1 MSGNH
6 QRKANRT
13 APDSL
18 FRRLFST
25 PEKVIELYNALE
37 GTDYG
42 PDTPVDLTTLQEVF
56 FSDRKNDLGFGIDS
70 HYVILAEHQSTICRN
85 MPLRQLG
92 YIARTLEKIVP
103 DTEIYSAAVRKIP
116 IPEFYVLYTGEAP
129 WNDKVLRLSDSF
141 DLKTEDE
148 KIPENSMELV
158 VKVID
163 LRYTEDNEILKRSST
178 LSGYSLLLSY
188 VRENRKRGM
197 SAEKAID
204 EAVARCIREDVLADF
219 LKNNKEVSNMIL
231 GEGVTDEEIIAVR
244 ERDAR
249 NEGLTEG
256 IEKGIEKGLTEGE
269 LRNNKLIE
277 KLIDADRIEDLRR
290 SAADEVYKKKLYEEF
305 GL

>member
-1 MSGNH
+1 M
-6 QRKANRT
+6 
-13 APDSL
+13 
-18 FRRLFST
+18 
-25 PEKVIELYNALE
+25 
-37 GTDYG
+37 
-42 PDTPVDLTTLQEVF
+42 
-56 FSDRKNDLGFGIDS
+56 
-70 HYVILAEHQSTICRN
+70 
-85 MPLRQLG
+85 RQLG

-103 DTEIYSAAVRKIP
+103 DPEIYSAAVRKIP

-141 DLKTEDE
+141 DLKTDGE

-163 LRYTEDNEILKRSST
+163 LRYTEDDEILKRSST

-188 VRENRKRGM
+188 VRENRKKGM
-197 SAEKAID
+197 SAENAID

-249 NEGLTEG
+249 NEG
-256 IEKGIEKGLTEGE
+256 IAEGE
-269 LRNNKLIE
+269 FRNNILIQ
-277 KLIDADRIEDLRR
+277 KLIDAGRIDDLRR
-290 SAADEVYKKKLYEEF
+290 SVADEAYKKKLYEEF
-305 GL
+305 ACKGSKFIL

>member
-1 MSGNH
+1 M
-6 QRKANRT
+6 
-13 APDSL
+13 
-18 FRRLFST
+18 
-25 PEKVIELYNALE
+25 
-37 GTDYG
+37 
-42 PDTPVDLTTLQEVF
+42 
-56 FSDRKNDLGFGIDS
+56 
-70 HYVILAEHQSTICRN
+70 
-85 MPLRQLG
+85 RQLG

-103 DTEIYSAAVRKIP
+103 DPEIYSAAVRKIP

-141 DLKTEDE
+141 DLKTDGE

-188 VRENRKRGM
+188 VRENRKKGM
-197 SAEKAID
+197 SAENAID

-249 NEGLTEG
+249 NEG
-256 IEKGIEKGLTEGE
+256 IAEGE
-269 LRNNKLIE
+269 FRNNILIQ
-277 KLIDADRIEDLRR
+277 KLIDAGRIDDLRR
-290 SAADEVYKKKLYEEF
+290 SVADEAYKKKLYEEF
-305 GL
+305 NL

>member
-1 MSGNH
+1 M
-6 QRKANRT
+6 
-13 APDSL
+13 
-18 FRRLFST
+18 
-25 PEKVIELYNALE
+25 
-37 GTDYG
+37 
-42 PDTPVDLTTLQEVF
+42 
-56 FSDRKNDLGFGIDS
+56 
-70 HYVILAEHQSTICRN
+70 
-85 MPLRQLG
+85 RQLG

-103 DTEIYSAAVRKIP
+103 DPEIYSAAVRKIP

-129 WNDKVLRLSDSF
+129 WNDKILRLSDSF
-141 DLKTEDE
+141 DLKTDGE

-188 VRENRKRGM
+188 VRENRKKGM
-197 SAEKAID
+197 SAENAID

-249 NEGLTEG
+249 NEG
-256 IEKGIEKGLTEGE
+256 IAEGE
-269 LRNNKLIE
+269 FRNNILIQ
-277 KLIDADRIEDLRR
+277 KLIDAGRIDDLRR
-290 SAADEVYKKKLYEEF
+290 SVADEAYKKKLYEEF

>member
-1 MSGNH
+1 MR
-6 QRKANRT
+6 QR
-13 APDSL
+13 
-18 FRRLFST
+18 
-25 PEKVIELYNALE
+25 
-37 GTDYG
+37 
-42 PDTPVDLTTLQEVF
+42 
-56 FSDRKNDLGFGIDS
+56 
-70 HYVILAEHQSTICRN
+70 
-85 MPLRQLG
+85 G

-103 DTEIYSAAVRKIP
+103 DPEIYSAAVRKIP

-141 DLKTEDE
+141 DLKTDGE

-188 VRENRKRGM
+188 VRENRKKGM
-197 SAEKAID
+197 SAENAID

-244 ERDAR
+244 ERDDR
-249 NEGLTEG
+249 NEG
-256 IEKGIEKGLTEGE
+256 IAEGE
-269 LRNNKLIE
+269 FRNNILIQ
-277 KLIDADRIEDLRR
+277 KLIDAGRIDDLRR
-290 SAADEVYKKKLYEEF
+290 SVADEAYKKKLYEEF

>member
-1 MSGNH
+1 M
-6 QRKANRT
+6 
-13 APDSL
+13 
-18 FRRLFST
+18 
-25 PEKVIELYNALE
+25 
-37 GTDYG
+37 
-42 PDTPVDLTTLQEVF
+42 
-56 FSDRKNDLGFGIDS
+56 
-70 HYVILAEHQSTICRN
+70 
-85 MPLRQLG
+85 RQLG

-103 DTEIYSAAVRKIP
+103 DPEIYSAAVRKIP

-141 DLKTEDE
+141 DLKTDGE
-148 KIPENSMELV
+148 KIPENPMELV

-188 VRENRKRGM
+188 VRENRKKGM
-197 SAEKAID
+197 SAENAID

-249 NEGLTEG
+249 NEG
-256 IEKGIEKGLTEGE
+256 IAEGE
-269 LRNNKLIE
+269 FRNNILIQ
-277 KLIDADRIEDLRR
+277 KLIDAGRIDDLRR
-290 SAADEVYKKKLYEEF
+290 SVADEAYKKKLYEEF

>member
-1 MSGNH
+1 M
-6 QRKANRT
+6 
-13 APDSL
+13 
-18 FRRLFST
+18 
-25 PEKVIELYNALE
+25 
-37 GTDYG
+37 
-42 PDTPVDLTTLQEVF
+42 
-56 FSDRKNDLGFGIDS
+56 
-70 HYVILAEHQSTICRN
+70 
-85 MPLRQLG
+85 RQLG

-103 DTEIYSAAVRKIP
+103 DPEIYSAAVRKIP

-141 DLKTEDE
+141 DLKTDGE

-188 VRENRKRGM
+188 VRENRKKGM
-197 SAEKAID
+197 SAENAID

-249 NEGLTEG
+249 NEG
-256 IEKGIEKGLTEGE
+256 IAEGE
-269 LRNNKLIE
+269 FRNNILIQ
-277 KLIDADRIEDLRR
+277 KLIDAGRIDDLRR

>member
-1 MSGNH
+1 M
-6 QRKANRT
+6 
-13 APDSL
+13 
-18 FRRLFST
+18 
-25 PEKVIELYNALE
+25 
-37 GTDYG
+37 
-42 PDTPVDLTTLQEVF
+42 
-56 FSDRKNDLGFGIDS
+56 
-70 HYVILAEHQSTICRN
+70 
-85 MPLRQLG
+85 RQLG

-103 DTEIYSAAVRKIP
+103 DPKIYSAAVRKIP

-141 DLKTEDE
+141 DLKTDGE

-188 VRENRKRGM
+188 VRENRKKGM
-197 SAEKAID
+197 SAENAID

-249 NEGLTEG
+249 NEGFTEG
-256 IEKGIEKGLTEGE
+256 IEKGITEGE
-269 LRNNKLIE
+269 LRNNMLIQ
-277 KLIDADRIEDLRR
+277 KLIDAGRIDDLRR
-290 SAADEVYKKKLYEEF
+290 SAADEVYKKKLYEDF
-305 GL
+305 NL

>member
-1 MSGNH
+1 M
-6 QRKANRT
+6 
-13 APDSL
+13 
-18 FRRLFST
+18 
-25 PEKVIELYNALE
+25 
-37 GTDYG
+37 
-42 PDTPVDLTTLQEVF
+42 
-56 FSDRKNDLGFGIDS
+56 
-70 HYVILAEHQSTICRN
+70 
-85 MPLRQLG
+85 RQLG

-103 DTEIYSAAVRKIP
+103 DPEIYSAAVRKIP

-141 DLKTEDE
+141 DLKTDGE

-188 VRENRKRGM
+188 VRENRKKGM
-197 SAEKAID
+197 SAENAID

-249 NEGLTEG
+249 NEG
-256 IEKGIEKGLTEGE
+256 IAEGE
-269 LRNNKLIE
+269 FRNNILIQ
-277 KLIDADRIEDLRR
+277 KLIDAGRIDDLRR

-305 GL
+305 NL

>member
-1 MSGNH
+1 MSRNNE
-6 QRKANRT
+6 RKANRT

-25 PEKVIELYNALE
+25 PEKVIELYNA
-37 GTDYG
+37 
-42 PDTPVDLTTLQEVF
+42 
-56 FSDRKNDLGFGIDS
+56 
-70 HYVILAEHQSTICRN
+70 
-85 MPLRQLG
+85 
-92 YIARTLEKIVP
+92 
-103 DTEIYSAAVRKIP
+103 TEIYSAAVRKIP

-141 DLKTEDE
+141 DLKTDGE

-188 VRENRKRGM
+188 VRENRKKGM
-197 SAEKAID
+197 SAENAID

-249 NEGLTEG
+249 NEG
-256 IEKGIEKGLTEGE
+256 IAEGE
-269 LRNNKLIE
+269 FRNNILIQ
-277 KLIDADRIEDLRR
+277 KLIDAGRIDDLRR
-290 SAADEVYKKKLYEEF
+290 SVADEAYKKKLYEEF

>member
-1 MSGNH
+1 MS
-6 QRKANRT
+6 
-13 APDSL
+13 
-18 FRRLFST
+18 
-25 PEKVIELYNALE
+25 
-37 GTDYG
+37 
-42 PDTPVDLTTLQEVF
+42 
-56 FSDRKNDLGFGIDS
+56 
-70 HYVILAEHQSTICRN
+70 
-85 MPLRQLG
+85 QLG

-103 DTEIYSAAVRKIP
+103 DPKIYSAAVRKIP

-141 DLKTEDE
+141 DLKTDGE

-188 VRENRKRGM
+188 VRENRKKGM
-197 SAEKAID
+197 SAENAID

-249 NEGLTEG
+249 NEG
-256 IEKGIEKGLTEGE
+256 IAEGE
-269 LRNNKLIE
+269 FRNNILIQ
-277 KLIDADRIEDLRR
+277 KLIDAGRIDDLRR

-305 GL
+305 NL

>member
-1 MSGNH
+1 MSRNNE
-6 QRKANRT
+6 RKANRT

-25 PEKVIELYNALE
+25 PEKVIELYNA
-37 GTDYG
+37 
-42 PDTPVDLTTLQEVF
+42 
-56 FSDRKNDLGFGIDS
+56 
-70 HYVILAEHQSTICRN
+70 
-85 MPLRQLG
+85 
-92 YIARTLEKIVP
+92 
-103 DTEIYSAAVRKIP
+103 TEIYSAAVRKIP

-141 DLKTEDE
+141 DLKTDGE

-188 VRENRKRGM
+188 VRENRKKGM
-197 SAEKAID
+197 SAENAID

-249 NEGLTEG
+249 NEG
-256 IEKGIEKGLTEGE
+256 IAEGE
-269 LRNNKLIE
+269 FRNNILIQ
-277 KLIDADRIEDLRR
+277 KLIDAGRIDDLRR
-290 SAADEVYKKKLYEEF
+290 SVADEAYKKKLYEEF
-305 GL
+305 NL

>member
-1 MSGNH
+1 MDFT
-6 QRKANRT
+6 Q
-13 APDSL
+13 
-18 FRRLFST
+18 
-25 PEKVIELYNALE
+25 
-37 GTDYG
+37 DY
-42 PDTPVDLTTLQEVF
+42 
-56 FSDRKNDLGFGIDS
+56 S
-70 HYVILAEHQSTICRN
+70 
-85 MPLRQLG
+85 
-92 YIARTLEKIVP
+92 
-103 DTEIYSAAVRKIP
+103 VRKIP

-141 DLKTEDE
+141 DLKTDGE

-163 LRYTEDNEILKRSST
+163 LRYTEDDEILKRSST

-188 VRENRKRGM
+188 VRENRKKGM
-197 SAEKAID
+197 SAENAID

-249 NEGLTEG
+249 NEGFTEG
-256 IEKGIEKGLTEGE
+256 IEKGITEGE
-269 LRNNKLIE
+269 LRNNMLIQ
-277 KLIDADRIEDLRR
+277 KLIDAGRIDDLRR

-305 GL
+305 NL

>member
-1 MSGNH
+1 MSRNNE
-6 QRKANRT
+6 RKANRT

-25 PEKVIELYNALE
+25 PEKVIELYNA
-37 GTDYG
+37 
-42 PDTPVDLTTLQEVF
+42 
-56 FSDRKNDLGFGIDS
+56 
-70 HYVILAEHQSTICRN
+70 
-85 MPLRQLG
+85 
-92 YIARTLEKIVP
+92 
-103 DTEIYSAAVRKIP
+103 TEIYSAAVRKIP

-129 WNDKVLRLSDSF
+129 WNDKILRLSDSF
-141 DLKTEDE
+141 DLKTDGE

-188 VRENRKRGM
+188 VRENRKKGM
-197 SAEKAID
+197 SAENAID

-249 NEGLTEG
+249 NEG
-256 IEKGIEKGLTEGE
+256 IAEGE
-269 LRNNKLIE
+269 FRNNILIQ
-277 KLIDADRIEDLRR
+277 KLIDAGRIDDLRR
-290 SAADEVYKKKLYEEF
+290 SVADEAYKKKLYEEF

>member
-1 MSGNH
+1 MSRNNE
-6 QRKANRT
+6 RKANRT

-25 PEKVIELYNALE
+25 PEKVIELYNA
-37 GTDYG
+37 
-42 PDTPVDLTTLQEVF
+42 
-56 FSDRKNDLGFGIDS
+56 
-70 HYVILAEHQSTICRN
+70 
-85 MPLRQLG
+85 
-92 YIARTLEKIVP
+92 
-103 DTEIYSAAVRKIP
+103 TEIYSAAVRKIP

-129 WNDKVLRLSDSF
+129 WNDKILRLSDSF
-141 DLKTEDE
+141 DLKTDGE

-188 VRENRKRGM
+188 VRENRKKGM
-197 SAEKAID
+197 SAENAID

-249 NEGLTEG
+249 NEG
-256 IEKGIEKGLTEGE
+256 IAEGE
-269 LRNNKLIE
+269 FRNNILIQ
-277 KLIDADRIEDLRR
+277 KLIDAGRIDDLRR

-305 GL
+305 NL

>member
-1 MSGNH
+1 M
-6 QRKANRT
+6 
-13 APDSL
+13 
-18 FRRLFST
+18 
-25 PEKVIELYNALE
+25 
-37 GTDYG
+37 
-42 PDTPVDLTTLQEVF
+42 
-56 FSDRKNDLGFGIDS
+56 
-70 HYVILAEHQSTICRN
+70 
-85 MPLRQLG
+85 RQLG

-103 DTEIYSAAVRKIP
+103 DPEIYSAAVRKIP

-141 DLKTEDE
+141 DLKTDGE

-188 VRENRKRGM
+188 VRENRKKGM
-197 SAEKAID
+197 SAENAID

-249 NEGLTEG
+249 NEGFTER
-256 IEKGIEKGLTEGE
+256 IEKGITEGE
-269 LRNNKLIE
+269 LRNNMLIQ
-277 KLIDADRIEDLRR
+277 KLIDAGRIDDLRR
-290 SAADEVYKKKLYEEF
+290 SVADEAYKKKLYEEF

>member
-1 MSGNH
+1 MSRNNE
-6 QRKANRT
+6 RKANRT

-25 PEKVIELYNALE
+25 PEKVIELYNE
-37 GTDYG
+37 
-42 PDTPVDLTTLQEVF
+42 
-56 FSDRKNDLGFGIDS
+56 
-70 HYVILAEHQSTICRN
+70 
-85 MPLRQLG
+85 
-92 YIARTLEKIVP
+92 
-103 DTEIYSAAVRKIP
+103 TEIYSAAVRKIP

-141 DLKTEDE
+141 DLKTDGE

-188 VRENRKRGM
+188 VRENRKKGM
-197 SAEKAID
+197 SAENAID

-249 NEGLTEG
+249 NEG
-256 IEKGIEKGLTEGE
+256 IAEGE
-269 LRNNKLIE
+269 FRNNILIQ
-277 KLIDADRIEDLRR
+277 KLIDAGRIDDLRR
-290 SAADEVYKKKLYEEF
+290 SVADEAYKKKLYEEF

>member
-1 MSGNH
+1 M
-6 QRKANRT
+6 
-13 APDSL
+13 
-18 FRRLFST
+18 
-25 PEKVIELYNALE
+25 
-37 GTDYG
+37 
-42 PDTPVDLTTLQEVF
+42 
-56 FSDRKNDLGFGIDS
+56 
-70 HYVILAEHQSTICRN
+70 
-85 MPLRQLG
+85 RQLG

-103 DTEIYSAAVRKIP
+103 DPKIYSAAVRKIP

-129 WNDKVLRLSDSF
+129 WNDKILRLSDSF
-141 DLKTEDE
+141 DLKTDGE
-148 KIPENSMELV
+148 KIPEKSMELV

-188 VRENRKRGM
+188 VRENRKKGM
-197 SAEKAID
+197 SAENAID

-249 NEGLTEG
+249 NEG
-256 IEKGIEKGLTEGE
+256 IAEGE
-269 LRNNKLIE
+269 FRNNILIQ
-277 KLIDADRIEDLRR
+277 KLIDAGRIDDLRR
-290 SAADEVYKKKLYEEF
+290 SVADEAYKKKLYEEF

>member
-1 MSGNH
+1 MS
-6 QRKANRT
+6 
-13 APDSL
+13 
-18 FRRLFST
+18 LFST
-25 PEKVIELYNALE
+25 PEKVIEMYNA
-37 GTDYG
+37 
-42 PDTPVDLTTLQEVF
+42 
-56 FSDRKNDLGFGIDS
+56 
-70 HYVILAEHQSTICRN
+70 
-85 MPLRQLG
+85 
-92 YIARTLEKIVP
+92 
-103 DTEIYSAAVRKIP
+103 TEIYSAAVRKIP

-141 DLKTEDE
+141 DLKTDGE

-163 LRYTEDNEILKRSST
+163 LRYTADNEILKRSST

-188 VRENRKRGM
+188 VRENRKKGM
-197 SAEKAID
+197 SAENAID
-204 EAVARCIREDVLADF
+204 EAVACCIREDVLADF

-249 NEGLTEG
+249 NEGFTEG
-256 IEKGIEKGLTEGE
+256 IEKGLTKGIEKGITEGE
-269 LRNNKLIE
+269 LRNNMLIQ
-277 KLIDADRIEDLRR
+277 KLIDAGRIDDLRR

>member
-1 MSGNH
+1 M
-6 QRKANRT
+6 
-13 APDSL
+13 
-18 FRRLFST
+18 
-25 PEKVIELYNALE
+25 
-37 GTDYG
+37 
-42 PDTPVDLTTLQEVF
+42 
-56 FSDRKNDLGFGIDS
+56 
-70 HYVILAEHQSTICRN
+70 
-85 MPLRQLG
+85 RQLG

-103 DTEIYSAAVRKIP
+103 DPKIYSAAVRKIP

-141 DLKTEDE
+141 DLKTDGE

-188 VRENRKRGM
+188 VRENRKKGM
-197 SAEKAID
+197 SAENAID

-249 NEGLTEG
+249 NEG
-256 IEKGIEKGLTEGE
+256 IAEGE
-269 LRNNKLIE
+269 FRNNILIQ
-277 KLIDADRIEDLRR
+277 KLIDAGRIDDLRR
-290 SAADEVYKKKLYEEF
+290 SVADEAYKKKLYEEF

>member
-1 MSGNH
+1 M
-6 QRKANRT
+6 
-13 APDSL
+13 
-18 FRRLFST
+18 
-25 PEKVIELYNALE
+25 
-37 GTDYG
+37 
-42 PDTPVDLTTLQEVF
+42 
-56 FSDRKNDLGFGIDS
+56 
-70 HYVILAEHQSTICRN
+70 
-85 MPLRQLG
+85 RQLG

-103 DTEIYSAAVRKIP
+103 DPEIYSAAVRKIP

-129 WNDKVLRLSDSF
+129 WNDKILRLSDSF
-141 DLKTEDE
+141 DLKTDGE
-148 KIPENSMELV
+148 KIPEKSMELV

-188 VRENRKRGM
+188 VRENRKKGM
-197 SAEKAID
+197 SAENAID

-249 NEGLTEG
+249 NEGFTEG
-256 IEKGIEKGLTEGE
+256 IEKGITEGE
-269 LRNNKLIE
+269 LRNNMLIQ
-277 KLIDADRIEDLRR
+277 KLIDAGRIDDLRR

-305 GL
+305 NL

>member
-1 MSGNH
+1 MSRNNE
-6 QRKANRT
+6 RKANRT

-25 PEKVIELYNALE
+25 PEKVIELYNA
-37 GTDYG
+37 
-42 PDTPVDLTTLQEVF
+42 
-56 FSDRKNDLGFGIDS
+56 
-70 HYVILAEHQSTICRN
+70 
-85 MPLRQLG
+85 
-92 YIARTLEKIVP
+92 
-103 DTEIYSAAVRKIP
+103 TEIYSAAVRKIP

-129 WNDKVLRLSDSF
+129 WNDKILRLSDSF
-141 DLKTEDE
+141 DLKTDGE
-148 KIPENSMELV
+148 KNPENSMELV

-188 VRENRKRGM
+188 VRENRKKGM
-197 SAEKAID
+197 SAENAID

-249 NEGLTEG
+249 NEGFTEG
-256 IEKGIEKGLTEGE
+256 IEKGITEGE
-269 LRNNKLIE
+269 LRNNMLIQ
-277 KLIDADRIEDLRR
+277 KLIDAGRIDDLRR

-305 GL
+305 NL

>member
-1 MSGNH
+1 M
-6 QRKANRT
+6 
-13 APDSL
+13 
-18 FRRLFST
+18 
-25 PEKVIELYNALE
+25 
-37 GTDYG
+37 
-42 PDTPVDLTTLQEVF
+42 
-56 FSDRKNDLGFGIDS
+56 
-70 HYVILAEHQSTICRN
+70 
-85 MPLRQLG
+85 RQLG

-103 DTEIYSAAVRKIP
+103 DPKIYSAAVRKIP

-129 WNDKVLRLSDSF
+129 WNDKILRLSDSF
-141 DLKTEDE
+141 DLKTDGE

-188 VRENRKRGM
+188 VRENRKKGM
-197 SAEKAID
+197 SAENAID

-249 NEGLTEG
+249 NEG
-256 IEKGIEKGLTEGE
+256 IAEGE
-269 LRNNKLIE
+269 FRNNILIQ
-277 KLIDADRIEDLRR
+277 KLIDAGRIDDLRR
-290 SAADEVYKKKLYEEF
+290 SVADEAYKKKLYEEF

>member
-1 MSGNH
+1 M
-6 QRKANRT
+6 
-13 APDSL
+13 
-18 FRRLFST
+18 
-25 PEKVIELYNALE
+25 
-37 GTDYG
+37 
-42 PDTPVDLTTLQEVF
+42 
-56 FSDRKNDLGFGIDS
+56 
-70 HYVILAEHQSTICRN
+70 
-85 MPLRQLG
+85 RQLG

-103 DTEIYSAAVRKIP
+103 DPEIYSAAVRKIP

-141 DLKTEDE
+141 DLKTDGE

-188 VRENRKRGM
+188 VRENRKKGM
-197 SAEKAID
+197 SAENAID

-249 NEGLTEG
+249 NEG
-256 IEKGIEKGLTEGE
+256 IAEGE
-269 LRNNKLIE
+269 FRNNILIQ
-277 KLIDADRIEDLRR
+277 KLIDAGRIDDLRR
-290 SAADEVYKKKLYEEF
+290 SVADEAYKKKLYEEF